1 MPFVCETCLA
11 RNCSKEEKLEFKTAG
26 EDVLEDVE
34 KFCYLGDMI
43 GCYGGTSEAVS
54 ATIGGTWKKFRE
66 LSVMLVGKQG
76 LSLKQW
82 VKIYQ
87 CSVRPFLWYCRE
99 TWELPTVADEA
110 RLHGVEPHVIKMMCG
125 VRLVERVL
133 TDVLHDRTG
142 CCCEDRGYD
151 SSKPSRVVMHG
162 DIHSQIREGMEV
174 EITGK
179 KKKEGSREIVGRVH
193 KKRFG
198 AI

>member
-1 MPFVCETCLA
+1 MPFVCGTCLA

-43 GCYGGTSEAVS
+43 GCYGGTTEAVS

-66 LSVMLVGKQG
+66 LSVTLVGKQG

-125 VRLVERVL
+125 VRLVEWVS
-133 TDVLHDRTG
+133 TDVLHDRIG
-142 CCCEDRGYD
+142 VAVKIEDMIVQNRLGWSCMETSIPKYVRVWKLKYLGKGRKKGRG
-151 SSKPSRVVMHG
+151 K
-162 DIHSQIREGMEV
+162 
-174 EITGK
+174 
-179 KKKEGSREIVGRVH
+179 
-193 KKRFG
+193 
-198 AI
+198 